1 MKGLPNLGN
10 TCYFNTAVQCLAHV
24 PLLANS
30 LLRNG
35 YDGPCELTREFSKVV
50 GQIWSDGEVPDPRA
64 LHRAFTTR
72 FPHFAGTGQHDAQEV
87 ILCLVDIL
95 ENSLNKKF
103 IKKIFTGRE
112 EQETVYPGGKSVRTD
127 DFVSVTFPMV
137 GDTGEVTL
145 GELMKRREKHGAL
158 SGYTDDAG
166 RTHNVAAVCQRITEW
181 PIVATFTFGMYG
193 PKSIVT
199 LPEIFEGRR
208 LFAVVMHA
216 GMMHGGHYAVAVRH
230 GDKWL
235 LKDDDS
241 VHELKEAPLKGPFY
255 MAMYRLQTQSAEYSR
270 AGLPKS
276 GSKSDDYLDT
286 SYRFV
291 SSPQTIPGRRSRTRV
306 SSRPEPSPGCAGAA
320 QPPCT
325 PFRDPAQRARGRSE
339 LKSRWLYDRGASI

>member
-24 PLLANS
+24 PLLANT
-30 LLRNG
+30 LLRTG
-35 YDGPCELTREFSKVV
+35 YDGPCELTREFSKLV
-50 GQIWSDGEVPDPRA
+50 GQIWSDGIPDPRA
-64 LHRAFTTR
+64 LHCAFTTR
-72 FPHFAGTGQHDAQEV
+72 FPQFAGTGQHDAQEV
-87 ILCLVDIL
+87 IICLIDIF

-127 DFVSVTFPMV
+127 DFVSVLFPMV

-145 GELMKRREKHGAL
+145 EELMRRRAKHAAL
-158 SGYTDDAG
+158 SGYVDDKG
-166 RTHNVAAVCQRITEW
+166 RTHNVAAVCQRVTEW

-208 LFAVVMHA
+208 LFAVVLHA

-241 VHELKEAPLKGPFY
+241 VSELKEAPLKGPFY

-276 GSKSDDYLDT
+276 GSKSDDYLNT
-286 SYRFV
+286 SYRSV
-291 SSPQTIPGRRSRTRV
+291 SSPQTIPARRTRTRV
-306 SSRPEPSPGCAGAA
+306 SSRPEPPPGYSDGA
-320 QPPCT
+320 QPLCT
-325 PFRDPAQRARGRSE
+325 RSLGPAQTARARCVRENRS
-339 LKSRWLYDRGASI
+339 LSVRAASI